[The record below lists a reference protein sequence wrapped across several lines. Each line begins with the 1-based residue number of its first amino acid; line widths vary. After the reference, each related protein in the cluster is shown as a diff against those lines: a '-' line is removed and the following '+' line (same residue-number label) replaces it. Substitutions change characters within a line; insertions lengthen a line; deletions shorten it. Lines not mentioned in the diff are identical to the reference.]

1 MLAAVV
7 VSVSSTATVNAYVPG
22 FNGFVGASIGASSS
36 VQEAIPVKPSETSYV
51 NFSISN
57 SSE

>member
-22 FNGFVGASIGASSS
+22 FNGFVGASIGGYKLGT
-36 VQEAIPVKPSETSYV
+36 AIANAFLGEPKAKQVS
-51 NFSISN
+51 
-57 SSE
+57 